1 LIDLHTHTDRSDGS
15 TPPADLVRLAC
26 EAGLEAL
33 GISDHDTLAGYDAAV
48 RPARDA
54 GLELLCAVELS
65 TRPAVR
71 EENGKRAPSVH
82 ILGYWLFDAPTADF
96 RQWLETQ
103 QASRRKRNVAL
114 VDKLQQLGVNIRLED
129 AEVYGRTQ
137 VGRPHFAR
145 VLLEKGYVSNLQ
157 QAFDLYLADDAKAAV
172 DREEPTIPEGIRKI
186 RDGGGLPSLAHP
198 VRLRERGA
206 ALDSFVASLVDSGL
220 QGIEVF
226 HSEHAPPDCREFA
239 DIARRFGLIQ
249 TGGTDYHGDAKPGV
263 ELGTGTG
270 GNVNLE
276 YEFLERMR
284 EEADCRNRME

>member
-1 LIDLHTHTDRSDGS
+1 
-15 TPPADLVRLAC
+15 
-26 EAGLEAL
+26 
-33 GISDHDTLAGYDAAV
+33 LAGYDAAV
-48 RPARDA
+48 PPARDA

-82 ILGYWLFDAPTADF
+82 ILGYWLFDPPAAEF
-96 RQWLETQ
+96 RGWLETQ
-103 QASRRKRNVAL
+103 QATRRKRNVEL

-157 QAFDLYLADDAKAAV
+157 QAFDVYLADDAKAAV
-172 DREEPTIPEGIRKI
+172 DREEPTIPEGIRRI
-186 RDGGGLPSLAHP
+186 RDAGGLPSLAHP
-198 VRLRERGA
+198 IRLRERGA
-206 ALDSFVASLVDSGL
+206 ALDGFVASLVDAGL